1 IDWCGSELIV
11 DGDNSSN
18 FTRTAFV
25 VLLDSGNSS
34 MRNYIFDDR
43 NFSFSGPSRGCTPV
57 FIENIT
63 ENTSGYT
70 FGPFFIRRGQS
81 LVTAYSA
88 NGAYKAK
95 TIRFVG
101 ACEGDQCYYGV
112 NLANNGDDFKG
123 SCQIGRANRIFIGYG
138 VSNFDL
144 DFFLVEG
151 DPTSAH
157 IAIGN
162 TGSGYPATANGR
174 VRGHIGTI
182 NGPIVLAD
190 QPQAAGTGE
199 YYNIEVDV
207 SFDALGENITE
218 ADPIIRVGAYL
229 PNGLLDTSERTI
241 KADNITFNVNKGHG
255 IGLLDNPIKIFT
267 P

>member
-1 IDWCGSELIV
+1 
-11 DGDNSSN
+11 
-18 FTRTAFV
+18 
-25 VLLDSGNSS
+25 
-34 MRNYIFDDR
+34 
-43 NFSFSGPSRGCTPV
+43 
-57 FIENIT
+57 
-63 ENTSGYT
+63 
-70 FGPFFIRRGQS
+70 
-81 LVTAYSA
+81 
-88 NGAYKAK
+88 
-95 TIRFVG
+95 
-101 ACEGDQCYYGV
+101 
-112 NLANNGDDFKG
+112 
-123 SCQIGRANRIFIGYG
+123 
-138 VSNFDL
+138 
-144 DFFLVEG
+144 
-151 DPTSAH
+151 AH

-267 P
+267 PSPNYGLITLSGNVGFDISSLYPSNKGPVLLKGSRYSVTVSGGAEPKTCVIPAKHLSNLAKSAVVICNLRVQATNNTSGQHTYAEYAVIGQLSSSGTFTLIDSTKIFSRSTGGVTPAITIAASLGGSGLSVSIDSYAN